1 MKKII
6 GLILT
11 AVLLLSTAITSYAVV
26 DYLDEAIDAVKAKKD
41 TITVYNDM
49 SEDDFKAAVQALIPE
64 EYNITLDYD
73 YTSNFKVYNA
83 TTEKDGSVSANFL
96 FTQKTGEKY
105 DFTRHY
111 LVRIVIPKAGVDVDA
126 AVVLEEDVN
135 NVLSALDVMNMSNM
149 TGYITVRE
157 VAQAACKNGTVL
169 GWKDGAVDIEKATT
183 EKAGYFKGTLRAVN
197 GVAETDID
205 VRLTIPQLCSCNDVS
220 KNDYFAEAVEW
231 ALQRNITTGTSATHF
246 SPHDT
251 CTRAQILTFLWRAV
265 KPPVSTIENPFT
277 DVSGSHYYY
286 YPAMWAYEK
295 GMVSG
300 NAFSADTP
308 CTRASTVMYLWKN
321 AGSPDVDAV
330 GTFID
335 VPKNAD
341 YAKAVAWAVQNGITA
356 GTSAN
361 TFSPD
366 DTCTRGQIVTF
377 LQRAVK

>member
-1 MKKII
+1 MKKLT

-11 AVLLLSTAITSYAVV
+11 AVLLLSTTLTSYAVV

-41 TITVYNDM
+41 TIAVYNDM

-64 EYNITLDYD
+64 EYHITLDYD

-105 DFTRHY
+105 DFTQHY
-111 LVRIVIPKAGVDVDA
+111 LVRVVIPKTGADVDA
-126 AVVLEEDVN
+126 EAALEEDVN
-135 NVLSALDVMNMSNM
+135 NVLDALDVMNMSNM

-157 VAQAACKNGTVL
+157 AAQAACKNGTVL

-197 GVAETDID
+197 CVAETDID
-205 VRLTIPQLCSCNDVS
+205 VRLTIPKLCLCKDVNKS
-220 KNDYFAEAVEW
+220 DYFAEAVEW
-231 ALQRNITTGTSATHF
+231 ALQRNITSGVSETEFA
-246 SPHDT
+246 PNNT

-265 KPPVSTIENPFT
+265 RPSLSTIDNPYT
-277 DVSGSHYYY
+277 DVNGGHYYY
-286 YPAMWAYEK
+286 YPAMWAYEN

-300 NAFSADTP
+300 NTFAADTP

-321 AGSPDVDAV
+321 AGSPDV
-330 GTFID
+330 GTVSTFTD
-335 VPKNAD
+335 VPADAD
-341 YAKAVAWAVQNGITA
+341 YAKAVVWAVQNGITS
-356 GTSAN
+356 GTSAT
-361 TFSPD
+361 TFSPET
-366 DTCTRGQIVTF
+366 TCTRGQIVTF
-377 LQRAVK
+377 LNRALK